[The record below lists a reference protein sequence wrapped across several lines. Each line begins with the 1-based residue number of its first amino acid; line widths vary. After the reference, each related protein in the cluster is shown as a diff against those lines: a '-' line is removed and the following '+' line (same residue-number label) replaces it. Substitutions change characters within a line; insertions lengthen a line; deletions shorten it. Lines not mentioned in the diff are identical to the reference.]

1 MEGALGAVPL
11 HLIVGWGAQRGG
23 LANQYVPHTLLDSD
37 SIRSPSTALII
48 IIIYRYRDRDRGG
61 ESAGCTTTTM
71 TSFGAAQPS
80 AVPAGLEVTAGA
92 SFCQIDANGCATD
105 GAGEHGND
113 EVCTVQV
120 NAAGYLTATEFE
132 TEPGYDYVTISGTR
146 YSNRAG
152 PSGVAAAAD
161 STFTWRSDHSNT
173 NAGWTICFGEMSS
186 CDSIN
191 TGLRPL
197 VLSLGDATYL
207 AVGAGRGTL
216 VCPHA
221 DVPYVR
227 FHALTSTSCERWISI
242 LPRHHCTCPRHIH
255 GRQLESELRYTW
267 ANNDLL

>member
-1 MEGALGAVPL
+1 MV
-11 HLIVGWGAQRGG
+11 
-23 LANQYVPHTLLDSD
+23 
-37 SIRSPSTALII
+37 SI
-48 IIIYRYRDRDRGG
+48 
-61 ESAGCTTTTM
+61 
-71 TSFGAAQPS
+71 
-80 AVPAGLEVTAGA
+80 GLEVTSGS
-92 SFCQIDANGCATD
+92 SFCEIDVDGCATD